1 LQKFL
6 KREIFIIVYQVLV
19 WEEIASNNG
28 KLKGVKDRERD
39 MIHVLKEEVGS
50 GENLQNDQKRI

>member
-1 LQKFL
+1 L